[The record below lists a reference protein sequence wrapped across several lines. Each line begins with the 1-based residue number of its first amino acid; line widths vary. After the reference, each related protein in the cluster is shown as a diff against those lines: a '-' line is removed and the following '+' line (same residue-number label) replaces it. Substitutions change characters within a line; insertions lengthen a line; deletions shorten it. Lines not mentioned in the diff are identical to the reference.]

1 MGMIFIT
8 QKSKKPANKKSGWQ
22 KEAQAYAEWQ
32 SKIASMSSGIS
43 GVRQKATLPKASK
56 VAEPKVANI
65 LPGRYVVG
73 SGTLVVHRPEIKY
86 RDSPELLERE
96 LAARAVK
103 HNSAPA
109 FNKGGDQYVTEEAL
123 QQLLSSNKRRS

>member
-1 MGMIFIT
+1 MIFIT
-8 QKSKKPANKKSGWQ
+8 QKSKSPAKKKPGWQ

-32 SKIASMSSGIS
+32 SKIASMSSGIG
-43 GVRQKATLPKASK
+43 GVRQKATLPKSPK
-56 VAEPKVANI
+56 VEAPRVANI
-65 LPGRYVVG
+65 LPGKYVVG
-73 SGTLVVHRPEIKY
+73 SGTKAVPRPEITY

-96 LAARAVK
+96 LAARTVK